1 MTFFYYLLNIRFI
14 RPLLAMVL
22 LLLMLVSSLNIYID
36 SKLPDEK
43 EIRDIELQ
51 VPLKIY
57 TADLKL
63 IGEFGEKRRTAL
75 QFKNIPS
82 HYINAVL
89 AAEDDAFFEHSGV
102 SYSGLIRSVYR
113 LLTSGRIQGG
123 GSTITMQV
131 AGNYL
136 TSRDVSL
143 FRKIKDIFLAYR
155 LERVYSKEEIF
166 EFYVNRI
173 FFGNRA
179 YGIAAASEVYY
190 GKSLNQLN
198 LAQWAMIA
206 ALPKAPSSI
215 NPLVNPRRALIR
227 RNWILNRML
236 DLNFIH
242 VEQFKLAIEAPLTA
256 TYHGLVSEVEAPY
269 ISETIRRFMI
279 QQYGLGAYKEGYEV
293 YTSVDSSMQKAAN
306 LSIAEGLEEYDRR
319 HGFRKPE
326 NLKDLFP
333 EEFSAMS
340 FDAQLNF
347 IAQELERDD
356 GEIDDHSNLDR
367 VTNFLQE
374 FTETNNR
381 FPGVVLNTDNGLKVL
396 TKKGDVISIPWTD
409 RMDWA
414 RPFINENRRGAKPK
428 SYKDLLLFGDLVWIQ
443 REKVTGELFLTQ
455 IPDLQGSLVSIDPN
469 NGSIKALVGGYD
481 FFLSKFNRAEQSS
494 PLLGSN
500 FKPFLY
506 ASAFSEGFTASTL
519 INDAPI
525 IFEDEA
531 LEEKWRPRNASGK
544 FYGPTRLREGL
555 LQSRNLVSV
564 RLLRDLGV
572 GKAISY
578 AQKFGFEKARLPSDL
593 SLSLGTASLSPL
605 KNASAYSVFANG
617 GKAVEPYFIEKILD
631 RSGNIIFQREK
642 KDLQQVI
649 DPRVAFLINDI
660 LQEAAVR
667 GTARKVSE
675 LKRRDFAGKTG
686 TTNDAESTWF
696 TGYNNS
702 LVTTVWAGFDQPRS
716 LGSREFGSSV
726 ALPIWLS
733 FTKEIID
740 QMPLTTSLPPE
751 GLSVIKIDK
760 STGKRA
766 DIDTKSPI
774 FEYFLEENPPN

>member
-1 MTFFYYLLNIRFI
+1 MLI
-14 RPLLAMVL
+14 VL
-22 LLLMLVSSLNIYID
+22 LLLMAIASLNIYID
-36 SKLPDEK
+36 SKLPDEE

-51 VPLKIY
+51 VPLKVY
-57 TADLKL
+57 TSDFKL

-75 QFKNIPS
+75 KFNNIPN
-82 HYINAVL
+82 HYVNAVL
-89 AAEDDAFFEHSGV
+89 AAEDDSFFEHSGV

-113 LLTSGRIQGG
+113 LLASGRIQGG

-136 TSRDVSL
+136 TSRDISL

-155 LERVYSKEEIF
+155 LERTYTKEEIF

-190 GKSLNQLN
+190 GKPLDELNI
-198 LAQWAMIA
+198 AQWAMIA

-215 NPLVNPRRALIR
+215 NPLVNPKRALLR
-227 RNWILNRML
+227 RNWILKRML
-236 DLNFIH
+236 DLNYIH
-242 VEQFKLAIEAPLTA
+242 IEQFNLALEAPLTA

-269 ISETIRRFMI
+269 VAETIRRFMI
-279 QQYGLGAYKEGYEV
+279 QEYGLASYSEGYEV
-293 YTSVDSSMQKAAN
+293 YTSIDSSMQKAAN
-306 LSIAEGLEEYDRR
+306 LSLAKGLEEYDQR
-319 HGFRKPE
+319 HGFRKPQ
-326 NLKDLFP
+326 NLTDLFP
-333 EEFSAMS
+333 EDFRNLNL
-340 FDAQLNF
+340 DQQLKY
-347 IAQELERDD
+347 IDKELEKDNEDD
-356 GEIDDHSNLDR
+356 PSLHR
-367 VTNFLQE
+367 VTNYLDE
-374 FTETNNR
+374 FTETRNR
-381 FPGVVLNTDNGLKVL
+381 FPGIVLNTNKELTVLVKNGDIV
-396 TKKGDVISIPWTD
+396 SIDWSE
-409 RMDWA
+409 RMNWA
-414 RPFINENRRGAKPK
+414 RPYINENRRGAKPK
-428 SYKDLLLFGDLVWIQ
+428 GYEDLLVFGDLVWIQ
-443 REKVTGELFLTQ
+443 KEEITDELYLTQ
-455 IPDLQGSLVSIDPN
+455 IPDLQGTLVSIDPN

-506 ASAFSEGFTASTL
+506 ATAFSEGFTASTL

-525 IFEDEA
+525 IFEDKA

-544 FYGPTRLREGL
+544 FFGPTRLREGL

-564 RLLRDLGV
+564 RLLRELGV
-572 GKAISY
+572 EKAISY
-578 AQKFGFEKARLPSDL
+578 AQKFGFDEARLPSDL

-605 KNASAYSVFANG
+605 KNAVAYSVFANG
-617 GKAVEPYFIEKILD
+617 GKKIEPYFIEKILD
-631 RSGNIIFQREK
+631 RSGKVVFQKEH
-642 KDLQQVI
+642 KDLKQVI
-649 DPRVAFLINDI
+649 DPRISFLITDI
-660 LQEAAVR
+660 LQEASIR
-667 GTARKVSE
+667 GTARKVSD

-716 LGSREFGSSV
+716 LGNREFGSSV

-733 FTKEIID
+733 FTKEIINLI
-740 QMPLTTSLPPE
+740 PKKNIIPPE

-760 STGKRA
+760 STGNRA
-766 DIDTKSPI
+766 DTETENVI
-774 FEYFLEENPPN
+774 FEYYLEEYTPD

>member
-1 MTFFYYLLNIRFI
+1 MSI
-14 RPLLAMVL
+14 
-22 LLLMLVSSLNIYID
+22 SSLNIYID
-36 SKLPDEK
+36 SKLPDE
-43 EIRDIELQ
+43 ERIRDIELQ
-51 VPLKIY
+51 IPLKIY
-57 TADLKL
+57 TSDSKL

-75 QFKNIPS
+75 EFDNIPR
-82 HYINAVL
+82 HYVNAVL
-89 AAEDDAFFEHSGV
+89 AAEDDDFFDHSGV
-102 SYSGLIRSVYR
+102 SYSGLIRSAYR

-155 LERVYSKEEIF
+155 LERAYAKEEIF

-190 GKSLNQLN
+190 GKSLDKLN

-215 NPLVNPRRALIR
+215 NPLVNPKRSLLR

-236 DLNFIH
+236 ELEMIH
-242 VEQFKLAIEAPLTA
+242 IEQFNLAIQAPVTA

-269 ISETIRRFMI
+269 VSETIRRFMI
-279 QQYGLGAYKEGYEV
+279 QEYGLKAYTEGYEV
-293 YTSVDSSMQKAAN
+293 YTSIDSALQKAAN
-306 LSIAEGLEEYDRR
+306 TSLAEGLEEYDRR
-319 HGFRKPE
+319 HGFRKPQ
-326 NLKDLFP
+326 NKKDLFT
-333 EEFSAMS
+333 EEFRSMKLV
-340 FDAQLNF
+340 DQREF
-347 IAQELERDD
+347 IALELERDI
-356 GEIDDHSNLDR
+356 EENFEESSLSR
-367 VTNFLQE
+367 VFNFLGE
-374 FTETNNR
+374 FTETDKR
-381 FPGVVLNTDNGLKVL
+381 FPGIVLDPDKELKVL
-396 TKKGDVISIPWTD
+396 TKRGKILFIPWSN

-414 RPFINENRRGAKPK
+414 RPYINENRRGAKPK
-428 SYKDLLLFGDLVWIQ
+428 AFKDIVQFGDLVWI
-443 REKVTGELFLTQ
+443 EKEEVTKELFLTQ
-455 IPDLQGSLVSIDPN
+455 VPDVQGSVVSVDPN
-469 NGSIKALVGGYD
+469 KGSIKALVGGYD
-481 FFLSKFNRAEQSS
+481 FYLSKFNRAEQSS

-525 IFEDEA
+525 IFEDEV

-564 RLLRDLGV
+564 RLLRELGV
-572 GKAISY
+572 EKAVTY
-578 AQKFGFEKARLPSDL
+578 AQKFGFDKSRLPPDL

-605 KNASAYSVFANG
+605 KNAAAYSVFANG

-631 RSGNIIFQREK
+631 RSGNIIYERAEM
-642 KDLQQVI
+642 DLKQVI
-649 DPRVAFLINDI
+649 DPRVAFLITDI
-660 LQEAAVR
+660 LQEASLR
-667 GTARKVSE
+667 GTARKVSQ
-675 LKRRDFAGKTG
+675 LQRSDFAGKTG
-686 TTNDAESTWF
+686 TTNEAESTWF
-696 TGYNNS
+696 TGYNSS

-716 LGSREFGSSV
+716 LGNREFGSSV

-733 FTKEIID
+733 FTEKVID
-740 QMPLTTSLPPE
+740 QIPLKNNLPPE
-751 GLSVIKIDK
+751 GLSIIKIDK
-760 STGKRA
+760 STGRRA
-766 DIDTKSPI
+766 GIDTKSSI
-774 FEYFLEENPPN
+774 FEYYLEEHLPD